1 MVLIYGQGYPPRLM
15 LSIVIDV
22 LGASPLLNYHSPA
35 WKIAKRLK
43 SNHLARPFD
52 PPAVTLY
59 LDSGKKRK
67 RGKVESRVCFL
78 IKGLSWKGMNF

>member
-15 LSIVIDV
+15 LSIVIDA

-43 SNHLARPFD
+43 SNHLARPIRSASCDYIFRFREETE
-52 PPAVTLY
+52 ARE
-59 LDSGKKRK
+59 GRI
-67 RGKVESRVCFL
+67 SRVL
-78 IKGLSWKGMNF
+78 LN